1 MRVLIISGGRVGSH
15 LASLLLELGHQVR
28 VIENRP
34 KVIARLHRE
43 IPTECIYVGDAFDPE
58 VLERAGAENTQ
69 VMVAA
74 SAEDTTNLA
83 LATLGK
89 FQFGIRR
96 VIGRVNNP
104 RYAWLF
110 KPEMGIDISL
120 DQADVLARLIEE
132 EMSLGDMM
140 PLLKLRRGKYS
151 LVEEKVPPGAPAI
164 GKMIRDLELPDNCV
178 IAGIIR
184 KSDVVV
190 PRGVTAIEEGD
201 EVLAVV
207 DREGAEHL
215 AALFKGGAS
224 TEGGPRAG
232 RDQESMTVHGPD

>member
-1 MRVLIISGGRVGSH
+1 MLVLIVGGGRVGSH
-15 LASLLLELGHQVR
+15 LASLLLELGHEVR
-28 VIENRP
+28 VIEDRP
-34 KVIARLHRE
+34 AVIARLHRE
-43 IPTECIYVGDAFDPE
+43 ISTECIYVGDAFDPE
-58 VLERAGAENTQ
+58 VLEQAGARNAQ

-74 SAEDTTNLA
+74 TARDEINLA

-89 FQFGIRR
+89 FQFGIAR

-110 KPEMGIDISL
+110 KPEMGIDVSL

-151 LVEEKVPPGAPAI
+151 LVEEKVPRGAPAI
-164 GKMIRDLELPDNCV
+164 GKLIRDLDLPDNCV

-184 KSDVVV
+184 HGDVVV

-207 DREGAEHL
+207 DREAAEHL
-215 AALFKGGAS
+215 AGLFKGGPTHGLS
-224 TEGGPRAG
+224 PRPD
-232 RDQESMTVHGPD
+232 REQEPMTVHDSE

>member
-1 MRVLIISGGRVGSH
+1 MLVLIVGGGRVGSH

-28 VIENRP
+28 VIEGRP
-34 KVIARLHRE
+34 KVIDRLHRE
-43 IPTECIYVGDAFDPE
+43 IPTECIYIGDAFDPE
-58 VLERAGAENTQ
+58 VLEQAGAANAQ

-74 SAEDTTNLA
+74 TAKDETNLA

-110 KPEMGIDISL
+110 KPEMGIDIAL

-164 GKMIRDLELPDNCV
+164 GMMIRDLDLPDNCV

-184 KSDVVV
+184 HGDVVV
-190 PRGVTAIEEGD
+190 PRGVTPIEEGD

-207 DREGAEHL
+207 DREAAEHL
-215 AALFKGGAS
+215 VGLFKPGAPRD
-224 TEGGPRAG
+224 TESRGGPASEPVTIH
-232 RDQESMTVHGPD
+232 DSD

>member
-1 MRVLIISGGRVGSH
+1 MLVLIAGGGRVGSH
-15 LASLLLELGHQVR
+15 LASLLLDLGHQVR
-28 VIENRP
+28 VIEDRP

-43 IPTECIYVGDAFDPE
+43 IPTECIYVGDAFDPD
-58 VLERAGAENTQ
+58 VLKQAGAETAQ
-69 VMVAA
+69 VLVAA
-74 SAEDTTNLA
+74 TAQDETNLA

-110 KPEMGIDISL
+110 TSEMGIDISL

-140 PLLKLRRGKYS
+140 PLLKLRRGEYS

-164 GKMIRDLELPDNCV
+164 GQTIRDLDLPENCV

-184 KSDVVV
+184 DGNVVV
-190 PRGVTAIEEGD
+190 PRGITAIEAGD

-207 DREGAEHL
+207 DREAAGHL
-215 AALFKGGAS
+215 ADLFKAADTPAADPVSKSEQGVID
-224 TEGGPRAG
+224 GP
-232 RDQESMTVHGPD
+232 

>member
-1 MRVLIISGGRVGSH
+1 MLVLVVGGGRVGSH
-15 LASLLLELGHQVR
+15 LASLLLGLGHQVM

-34 KVIARLHRE
+34 KVVARLHRE
-43 IPTECIYVGDAFDPE
+43 IPTECIYIGDAFDPE
-58 VLERAGAENTQ
+58 VLEQAGAGIAQ
-69 VMVAA
+69 VLVAA
-74 SAEDTTNLA
+74 TAKDETNLA

-104 RYAWLF
+104 RNAWLF
-110 KPEMGIDISL
+110 TPEMGIDVSL
-120 DQADVLARLIEE
+120 DQADVLAKLIEE

-164 GKMIRDLELPDNCV
+164 GKMIKDLNLPDNCV

-184 KSDVVV
+184 QGDVVV

-207 DREGAEHL
+207 DRDAAEHL
-215 AALFKGGAS
+215 AGLFKAAES
-224 TEGGPRAG
+224 MRGGPYDP
-232 RDQESMTVHGPD
+232 RDQEPVTVHDSD